1 MYFDPWLFEK
11 KIILSGLG
19 FRLFADDPSPST
31 KEKILS
37 QRFRQRYKNYC
48 KNKKDAED
56 KVKEALKHIFK
67 EISNRV
73 DVEQCAA
80 FCVDQ
85 DCNRI
90 DPHFVDKSGYLKC
103 GIIHKREEE
112 IQKQTC
118 SRGGGTWLQGLAPAV
133 PIPERNS
140 CLHQIN
146 PFRTWVEREL
156 LQLFELDHE

>member
-1 MYFDPWLFEK
+1 MYFSPWLCGI

-19 FRLFADDPSPST
+19 FRLFADDPNHST

-48 KNKKDAED
+48 KNKKDAAE

-67 EISNRV
+67 EIGNRV

-118 SRGGGTWLQGLAPAV
+118 
-133 PIPERNS
+133 RNS
-140 CLHQIN
+140 CPHKIN

-156 LQLFELDHE
+156 LQLFDLDHE